1 MCLYPEYRAQLLVMS
16 ARDLKLR
23 EGLLQ
28 EGKLFGG
35 YNKEM
40 EKLHNDNAQ
49 RLEEIINAIGWPTGA
64 KVGTDGA
71 EAAWLILQHAIA
83 RPDLLKS
90 CLSLLQQAAE
100 RGEIPAKYPAYLEDR
115 ICFFQGQP
123 QKYGTQFDW
132 DEKGQ
137 LNYWPLQDEENVDQL
152 RKDIGLPPLAEQ
164 VKVMRQ
170 RAAREGEKP
179 PDERQRRQ
187 QLAWCRKTGWRDQGA
202 NSLDTK
208 TENVIIK

>member
-1 MCLYPEYRAQLLVMS
+1 MS

-170 RAAREGEKP
+170 RELPGKAKSRLTRGKGGSSWLGVG
-179 PDERQRRQ
+179 RQGGGIRVQIPLTLKQRM
-187 QLAWCRKTGWRDQGA
+187 L
-202 NSLDTK
+202 
-208 TENVIIK
+208 